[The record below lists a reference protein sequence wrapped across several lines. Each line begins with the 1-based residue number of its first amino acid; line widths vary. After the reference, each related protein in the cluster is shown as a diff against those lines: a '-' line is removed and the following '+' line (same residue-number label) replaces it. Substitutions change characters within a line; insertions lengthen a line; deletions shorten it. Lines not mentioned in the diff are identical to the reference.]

1 MGELRRV
8 EVEGGLYERLLQRLA
23 LALEEA
29 DTAQRL
35 RDERPPGELELRGLS
50 SAELAFINAYLD
62 HDLSWLSGWHAAAE
76 ELALIERRQLRPLK
90 STRSGARSPLAR
102 PTGQS
107 KPLLKRRQLCCA
119 LCGTPANWQPGLGV
133 QGCETCGSQLFRTRK
148 HR

>member
-29 DTAQRL
+29 ETAQRW
-35 RDERPPGELELRGLS
+35 RDERPGELELRGLS
-50 SAELAFINAYLD
+50 SAEVALINAYLD

-76 ELALIERRQLRPLK
+76 ELALIERRALRPLRPQRNGVRAGAARTPGVK
-90 STRSGARSPLAR
+90 SS
-102 PTGQS
+102 
-107 KPLLKRRQLCCA
+107 LKRRRQLCCA

-133 QGCETCGSQLFRTRK
+133 QGCETCGSQLFRTQKPR
-148 HR
+148 